1 MSRADRIAVAAF
13 SKGFF
18 KKPIKV
24 CTVFGDFGFIKN
36 GNGLDVSILVKVIN
50 LFGSKCYRF
59 PDGAGMETQ
68 VPGDTLEVR
77 LVWGSFEIPGHG

>member
-1 MSRADRIAVAAF
+1 MSGTDRIAVAAF
-13 SKGFF
+13 GNGFF
-18 KKPIKV
+18 QKPIKIS
-24 CTVFGDFGFIKN
+24 TVFGDFGFIKN
-36 GNGLDVSILVKVIN
+36 GNGLDVSILVKMIN
-50 LFGSKCYRF
+50 LFEGKCCRF